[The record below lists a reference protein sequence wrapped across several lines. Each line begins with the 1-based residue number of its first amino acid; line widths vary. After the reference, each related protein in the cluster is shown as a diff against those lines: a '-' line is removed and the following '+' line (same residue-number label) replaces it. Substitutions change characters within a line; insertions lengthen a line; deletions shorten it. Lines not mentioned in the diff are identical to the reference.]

1 MLASEIVHQA
11 SAQLLDETGQ
21 TWSRAELA
29 AYVTDAQR
37 AIVGLKPE
45 AFSRTAVVK
54 LQPGARQVS
63 PGSRLNRVI
72 RNMHKLP
79 DPEPEV

>member
-1 MLASEIVHQA
+1 MVTAGEIMRQV
-11 SAQLLDETGQ
+11 SAQLLDETGR
-21 TWSRAELA
+21 TWSPRELA
-29 AYVTDAQR
+29 AYASDGQR

-54 LQPGARQVS
+54 LSPGARQVS
-63 PGSRLNRVI
+63 PGMRLHRVI

-79 DPEPEV
+79 DPEV